1 MGLTYYPSPRAH
13 AALNPDALRETFVA
27 DKAAWDG
34 RPISSAYDLHAVETL
49 RERHGLGAAKG
60 VPTDVFV
67 WGQGEPKDRTVT
79 KVGGLPCWGAE
90 TPWPER
96 DGVPRVFLAQ
106 FSFRDSLDLV
116 GTLPGELLVVFT
128 DPEFSWVSGD
138 PDGLLCQW
146 VSVGTGRLIVERLL
160 PKPRKPFFKG
170 YGIIHRTRDH
180 PEAQEGAGIPVVL
193 NATKI
198 GGVPSGE
205 PVRMPEGTRFL
216 AQLASIQA
224 APHVDYPWVNHPRPL
239 DLSPDPTGIHGETN
253 QLRIGDAASL
263 QLHLHGD
270 GRVGWAVSE
279 GGPKKGF
286 AN

>member
-13 AALNPDALRETFVA
+13 AALNPDALRESFVA
-27 DKAAWDG
+27 EAPSWDG
-34 RPISSAYDLHAVETL
+34 HAISSPYDLHVVEAV
-49 RERHGLGAAKG
+49 RARHGLGKANG

-96 DGVPRVFLAQ
+96 NGVPRVFLAQ

-116 GTLPGELLVVFT
+116 GSLPGDLLVLFT

-146 VSVGTGRLIVERLL
+146 VSIGTGRLIVERLL

-170 YGIIHRTRDH
+170 YGIIHRTQDY
-180 PEAQEGAGIPVVL
+180 PEARAGAEVPAVL

-198 GGVPSGE
+198 GGVPSGAD
-205 PVRMPEGTRFL
+205 VRVPEGTRFL
-216 AQLASIQA
+216 AQLTSSQA

-239 DLSPDPTGIHGETN
+239 GLSPDTAGIHGETN
-253 QLRIGDAASL
+253 QLRIGEAAILSL
-263 QLHLHGD
+263 YLHAD
-270 GRVGWAVSE
+270 GRVGWTL
-279 GGPKKGF
+279 GR
-286 AN
+286 